1 MIKARTAKAKGAKLE
16 KWLVDE
22 FAAIGVKSRRQPGS
36 GAFEAFPHDV
46 EAILPN
52 GIKMLCECKQRKGDA
67 WKTGERWIGSADVLV
82 VRSDPPKNEFAAKMR
97 EPRVFMKWSVFARLV
112 TNQQKE

>member
-1 MIKARTAKAKGAKLE
+1 MIKAKSAKAKGSKLE

-22 FAAIGVKSRRQPGS
+22 FAAIGLKARKQPGS

-52 GIKMLCECKQRKGDA
+52 GTRMLCECKQRKADA
-67 WKTGERWIGSADVLV
+67 WATGERWIGSADILV
-82 VRSDPPKNEFAAKMR
+82 VRADPPKEFAAKMR
-97 EPRVFMKWSVFARLV
+97 EPRVYMKWSAFARLV
-112 TNQQKE
+112 SNQKE